1 MAKLDLSE
9 FTKMESQIEKE
20 KAAIARAEQERVARA
35 AAKKQA
41 MEDREKDTSTI
52 VQHVAEQAEPKCRLS
67 ACKLRVGEIFYPP

>member
-41 MEDREKDTSTI
+41 MEDREKDRI
-52 VQHVAEQAEPKCRLS
+52 KRMIQREKNEAQVCNDL
-67 ACKLRVGEIFYPP
+67 